1 MSSDDLNNDIKS
13 EDLSTLDL
21 EGRPEGGIR
30 RKIYIIIFEAE
41 TYWGRIFDMVLLW
54 AIVISV
60 VQVILESES
69 FISENF
75 RHTLFYTEWILTIFF
90 TIEYVLRLFVSR
102 KPIRYA
108 KSFFGVVDLLS
119 ILPTYL
125 SLLIPGTHYLMV
137 IRALRLLRIFRI
149 LKLARFTSAARVLIT
164 AMSASRYKIFV
175 FLGVVLSCVLILGT
189 CMYIVEGGEQ
199 EGFASIP
206 RSMYWAIVTMTTVG
220 YGDIV
225 PLTTLGK
232 FIASLMMLLGYA
244 IIAVPTGIVTNEL
257 VSAER
262 QENELDKPCLAC
274 HRHILL
280 EASYC
285 HHCGNKVAF

>member
-1 MSSDDLNNDIKS
+1 MSIDGKIDKIIE
-13 EDLSTLDL
+13 EDLSTVDL
-21 EGRPEGGIR
+21 EGRPESGIR

-41 TYWGRIFDMVLLW
+41 TYWGRLFDMVLMW

-69 FISENF
+69 FISQNF
-75 RHTLFYTEWILTIFF
+75 RSTLFYTEWALTIFF
-90 TIEYVLRLFVSR
+90 TIEYILRLSVSK
-102 KPIRYA
+102 KPVRYA
-108 KSFFGVVDLLS
+108 KSFFGIVDLLS

-175 FLGVVLSCVLILGT
+175 FLGVVMSCVLILGT
-189 CMYIVEGGEQ
+189 CMYIVEGEVQ
-199 EGFASIP
+199 QGFSSIP

-232 FIASLMMLLGYA
+232 FIASIMMLLGYA
-244 IIAVPTGIVTNEL
+244 IIAVPTGIVTNEI
-257 VSAER
+257 VTAER
-262 QENELDKPCLAC
+262 NEKSLNKPCLSC
-274 HRHILL
+274 HRHIIL
-280 EASYC
+280 EATYC

>member
-1 MSSDDLNNDIKS
+1 MSLEDDKLIS
-13 EDLSTLDL
+13 EEDNLSTVDL
-21 EGRPEGGIR
+21 EGRPESGLR
-30 RKIYIIIFEAE
+30 RKIYIIIFEAD

-60 VQVILESES
+60 LQVILESERS
-69 FISENF
+69 ISQNF
-75 RHTLFYTEWILTIFF
+75 VEVLFYAEWILTIFF
-90 TIEYVLRLFVSR
+90 TLEYILRLYVSK
-102 KPIRYA
+102 KPLRYA
-108 KSFFGVVDLLS
+108 KSFFGAVDLLS

-125 SLLIPGTHYLMV
+125 SLIIPGTHYLMV

-149 LKLARFTSAARVLIT
+149 LKLARFTSAARVLLT
-164 AMSASRYKIFV
+164 AMAASRYKIFV

-189 CMYIVEGGEQ
+189 CMYIVEGDVQ

-225 PLTTLGK
+225 PATTFGK

-257 VSAER
+257 VTAEKTAEKKCIR
-262 QENELDKPCLAC
+262 CN
-274 HRHILL
+274 RNILL
-280 EASYC
+280 ISNYC
-285 HHCGNKVAF
+285 HYCGQQT